1 MPGKRFSSIGSRSRS
16 LTRSA
21 TASWDI
27 CTSSRRPG
35 GAPVRGPAG
44 WLGNLKVGPVGSD
57 AVKMSPA
64 AVLDRVT
71 GGRGAL
77 AIKYSMVS
85 VVGVTLTQ
93 LMLVV
98 LVGILDLNPTWSHVA
113 AVSITAI
120 PVFFLNKRWVWL
132 HDGKASIKLGRA

>member
-1 MPGKRFSSIGSRSRS
+1 MPRKMFSSIGSRSRS
-16 LTRSA
+16 LTRSS

-35 GAPVRGPAG
+35 GAPVRGPPG

-64 AVLDRVT
+64 AVLDSVT

-77 AIKYSMVS
+77 AIKYSLVIG
-85 VVGVTLTQ
+85 VGVTLTQ
-93 LMLVV
+93 LHLVL
-98 LVGILDLNPTWSHVA
+98 LVGLPEPNPQRSHLG
-113 AVSITAI
+113 AVRLPPT
-120 PVFFLNKRWVWL
+120 
-132 HDGKASIKLGRA
+132 HEQT